1 MDIHVLIAQMIQFF
15 LIMFCGSG
23 LFKLGILNPEVDSH
37 LTRLVVNVTMPLIIL
52 NSVLTRTE
60 ADDSSRVITV
70 FLASLVIYLLLPLVS
85 FAVVKLF
92 HLPQNQQGV
101 YAFMNTYSNVGF
113 MGFPMITALY
123 GEQALLYAAVL
134 NILFNLSAYS
144 IGVWMMHY
152 GSGKKSGLSLKAIL
166 NPGMIGSILALLL
179 YFFPVQVPAPVTGAI
194 GSIGGLTSPLAM
206 LLIGANLAGMP
217 FREMFNDWKVYIFT
231 ALKQLLVPILIW
243 PLLCLTIS
251 DAYIRGIIFVLLS
264 MPVGNTV
271 VLFATQYKKDQVL
284 ATKGVFITTLFSLV
298 SIPLVFTILHIA

>member
-1 MDIHVLIAQMIQFF
+1 M
-15 LIMFCGSG
+15 
-23 LFKLGILNPEVDSH
+23 
-37 LTRLVVNVTMPLIIL
+37 VNVTMPLIIL

-70 FLASLVIYLLLPLVS
+70 FLVSLVVYLLLPLVS
-85 FAVVKLF
+85 FSAVRLL

-217 FREMFNDWKVYIFT
+217 FREMFNDWKIYIFT

>member
-1 MDIHVLIAQMIQFF
+1 MDIHVLIAQMIQLF
-15 LIMFCGSG
+15 LIMFCGYG

-37 LTRLVVNVTMPLIIL
+37 LTRLMVNVTMPLIIL

-70 FLASLVIYLLLPLVS
+70 FLVSLVVYLLLPLVS
-85 FAVVKLF
+85 FSAVRLL

-217 FREMFNDWKVYIFT
+217 FREMFNDWKI
-231 ALKQLLVPILIW
+231 
-243 PLLCLTIS
+243 
-251 DAYIRGIIFVLLS
+251 
-264 MPVGNTV
+264 
-271 VLFATQYKKDQVL
+271 
-284 ATKGVFITTLFSLV
+284 
-298 SIPLVFTILHIA
+298 

>member
-1 MDIHVLIAQMIQFF
+1 
-15 LIMFCGSG
+15 
-23 LFKLGILNPEVDSH
+23 
-37 LTRLVVNVTMPLIIL
+37 
-52 NSVLTRTE
+52 
-60 ADDSSRVITV
+60 
-70 FLASLVIYLLLPLVS
+70 
-85 FAVVKLF
+85 
-92 HLPQNQQGV
+92 
-101 YAFMNTYSNVGF
+101 
-113 MGFPMITALY
+113 
-123 GEQALLYAAVL
+123 
-134 NILFNLSAYS
+134 
-144 IGVWMMHY
+144 MMHY

-217 FREMFNDWKVYIFT
+217 FKEMFNDWKVYLFT

-251 DAYIRGIIFVLLS
+251 DTYIRGIIFVLLS